1 MRYTVRG
8 KCSKVV
14 LSNRQLI
21 VSKIP
26 LGVGR
31 DRKYSKYVRTCNKDA
46 THFTSLEVR
55 KFTYQWG
62 LDGLWMDEGLS

>member
-1 MRYTVRG
+1 M
-8 KCSKVV
+8 
-14 LSNRQLI
+14 
-21 VSKIP
+21 SKIP

-31 DRKYSKYVRTCNKDA
+31 DRKYSKYVRTCNKAA